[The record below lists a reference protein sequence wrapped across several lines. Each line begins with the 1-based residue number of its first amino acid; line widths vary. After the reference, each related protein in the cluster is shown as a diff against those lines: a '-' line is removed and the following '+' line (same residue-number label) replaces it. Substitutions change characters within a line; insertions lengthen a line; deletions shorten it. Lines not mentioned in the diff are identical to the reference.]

1 MEFFV
6 LGSVGVAHG
15 GPVLTGGPP
24 QQQATLAVL
33 VLRAGHVVPLHELT
47 AAVWGESA
55 PGSAVMILRTYVW
68 RLRKLLEGGEHGRT
82 GAQVLE
88 SANDGY
94 RLAVPPGSVDAVRA
108 EELAAKAARAHAAG
122 ELEVCAEALAEAG
135 SLWRGEPLAG
145 VPGPFAE
152 SQRSRLAE
160 LRLHLLEE
168 RLGVDLLLGRHER
181 AVPELTALIREEP
194 LRERPYGLLM
204 RALYAAGRQGD
215 ALAVFGRAREVLA
228 DELGLDPGPD
238 LRSLHARILSGDPA
252 LLPAPASPAPGPG
265 GQPPARLPA
274 APSGAAPAA
283 AAGAHGVA
291 PGGEPASGGSPAG
304 PGGFPAASAGAAGAP
319 AGFAGVPAAGA
330 AGGYAAGAAGAA
342 ASAAAGAHAVAA
354 GGVQGS
360 GGAPAGPAGFP
371 GAVAGPA
378 TVSPAGAPAGV
389 PEAHGRGPVGVV
401 AGAAEDPVQD
411 GDRAGAAPATDLE
424 QGQGAAAAAY
434 VRPAQLPADI
444 ADFSGRAAELAAL
457 AGALSDPARTALAVA
472 AVSGM
477 GGIGKS
483 ALALRVAHHVKDAY
497 PDGQLYADLRGTGSD
512 PADPGTVLA
521 SLLGALGVPRR
532 EVPPSTEDRA
542 RLFRTVLDG
551 RRLLLLLDD
560 ARDTAQVKPLL
571 PGAAGCAVVV
581 TSRARL
587 GGLLSGRHV
596 QLAEFTEAEALG
608 LLRQIVGADRVDREE
623 EAAAALVAA
632 CARLPL
638 AVRIVAARLAARPGW
653 TVAHLVARLA
663 DERRRLTELRADDL
677 AVAAVFELGHRQLT
691 GPQASVF
698 RRLAPVSRPGIG
710 LAAAAA
716 ALDLAEPEAE
726 ELLEAL
732 VDAALLESPEPGR
745 YRHHELGRDFAL
757 NLPAPA
763 GGSGPPVQHRLL
775 HHLLGMAAEAFQ
787 WMIPGD
793 PVHRSIVAAA
803 AEPGEGRLADLAEA
817 RAWVVAEFD
826 CALHAVQLVVRRP
839 DAADT
844 EQLTM
849 AADLLVALSS
859 FGQDIPYARIT
870 ATAAEL
876 ARAATLRG
884 NDRAAGRAHFLT
896 GNAALQATDLG
907 RARAASELAVR
918 ACRRAGDPAIL
929 QQAYNDLGV
938 IAQFEHRFDEAA
950 ECFDEALVLAR
961 EQGHRSGA
969 LTVTLNAALA
979 RVRGGRAA
987 EALPACEEALQALRE
1002 MGDHHGVAH
1011 ALCVRGQALHEL
1023 GRLQEALAAY
1033 EECLDLCDAVRI
1045 PGQRAQA
1052 DYRYARTLSDLGR
1065 TREALE
1071 ASARAVA
1078 HLRTVPGR
1086 GRDRGYAL
1094 LIHAGVCLAAGRRE
1108 EGIGHAAEALEVF
1121 ERAGL
1126 PEAGEARAL
1135 LEAGVAVRPGC

>member
-1 MEFFV
+1 MTLRTSAGQDNWGPTAVWSCARAQGELVKFFV
-6 LGSVGVAHG
+6 LGSVGVSHG

-68 RLRKLLEGGEHGRT
+68 RLRKLLEGGESGKT
-82 GAQVLE
+82 GAQILE

-94 RLAVPPGSVDAVRA
+94 RLAVPAGSVDAVRA
-108 EELAAKAARAHAAG
+108 EELAAKATRAHAAG
-122 ELEVCAEALAEAG
+122 DPEVCAEALAEAG

-152 SQRSRLAE
+152 SQRSRLTE

-168 RLGVDLLLGRHER
+168 RLGVDLLLGRHDR

-204 RALYAAGRQGD
+204 RALYASGRQGD

-252 LLPAPASPAPGPG
+252 LLPGAASPAPGREG
-265 GQPPARLPA
+265 EPPARLPA
-274 APSGAAPAA
+274 PPSGAAPTAL
-283 AAGAHGVA
+283 AGAHGAA
-291 PGGEPASGGSPAG
+291 PGG
-304 PGGFPAASAGAAGAP
+304 AP
-319 AGFAGVPAAGA
+319 A
-330 AGGYAAGAAGAA
+330 
-342 ASAAAGAHAVAA
+342 
-354 GGVQGS
+354 S
-360 GGAPAGPAGFP
+360 GGAPAGPRPAVAATGDPRAPQALGAPRAGDP
-371 GAVAGPA
+371 GAGRAGMRDGA
-378 TVSPAGAPAGV
+378 LAAVS
-389 PEAHGRGPVGVV
+389 
-401 AGAAEDPVQD
+401 GAAVAPDPVQ
-411 GDRAGAAPATDLE
+411 GHGQA
-424 QGQGAAAAAY
+424 QGTAAAGY

-457 AGALSDPARTALAVA
+457 TGVLSDPARTALAVA

-483 ALALRVAHHVKDAY
+483 ALALRVAHLVKDAY

-512 PADPGTVLA
+512 PADPGTVLT

-560 ARDTAQVKPLL
+560 ARDIAQVKPLL

-596 QLAEFTEAEALG
+596 QLEEFTPAEALG

-623 EAAAALVAA
+623 EAAAALVEA

-763 GGSGPPVQHRLL
+763 GEPGPPVQHRLL

-803 AEPGEGRLADLAEA
+803 AGPGQGRLADLAEA

-907 RARAASELAVR
+907 RARAAAELAVR
-918 ACRRAGDPAIL
+918 ACRRAGDRAIL
-929 QQAYNDLGV
+929 QQAHNDLGV
-938 IAQFEHRFDEAA
+938 IAQFEHRFGEAA
-950 ECFDEALVLAR
+950 ECFDEALALAR

-969 LTVTLNAALA
+969 LTITLNAALA

-1002 MGDHHGVAH
+1002 MADHHGVAH

-1023 GRLQEALAAY
+1023 GRLEEALASY

-1052 DYRYARTLSDLGR
+1052 DYRRARTLSDLRR

-1094 LIHAGVCLAAGRRE
+1094 LIHARVCLAAGRRE
-1108 EGIGHAAEALEVF
+1108 EGLRHAGEALEVF

-1126 PEAGEARAL
+1126 PEAEEARTL
-1135 LEAGVAVRPGC
+1135 LESGVAVRLGC

>member
-1 MEFFV
+1 M
-6 LGSVGVAHG
+6 
-15 GPVLTGGPP
+15 LTAGPP

-47 AAVWGESA
+47 AALWGESA

-68 RLRKLLEGGEHGRT
+68 RLRKLLEGGESGKT
-82 GAQVLE
+82 GAQILE

-108 EELAAKAARAHAAG
+108 EELAAKATRAYAVG
-122 ELEVCAEALAEAG
+122 ELEACAEALAEAG
-135 SLWRGEPLAG
+135 SLWWGEPLAG

-238 LRSLHARILSGDPA
+238 LRTLHARILSGDPA
-252 LLPAPASPAPGPG
+252 LLPATPSPAPGRG
-265 GQPPARLPA
+265 DGPPPRLPA
-274 APSGAAPAA
+274 APAGAAPTAS
-283 AAGAHGVA
+283 GGGHGLA
-291 PGGEPASGGSPAG
+291 PGG
-304 PGGFPAASAGAAGAP
+304 AP
-319 AGFAGVPAAGA
+319 A
-330 AGGYAAGAAGAA
+330 
-342 ASAAAGAHAVAA
+342 
-354 GGVQGS
+354 S
-360 GGAPAGPAGFP
+360 GGAPAGPEQFP
-371 GAVAGPA
+371 APA
-378 TVSPAGAPAGV
+378 PGAGAPPGYAEAPAAGRA
-389 PEAHGRGPVGVV
+389 EAYGTGPAGEPGTR
-401 AGAAEDPVQD
+401 AAEAPGAGGAAATGDPRVPGARGAARAD
-411 GDRAGAAPATDLE
+411 DPRADRAGRQDGSRTPVS
-424 QGQGAAAAAY
+424 GAAAAPDPARGQVPGPVAAGY

-444 ADFSGRAAELAAL
+444 ADFGGRAAERAAL
-457 AGALSDPARTALAVA
+457 TGVLSDPARTALAVA

-560 ARDTAQVKPLL
+560 ARDIAQVKPLL
-571 PGAAGCAVVV
+571 PGAAGCAVIV

-596 QLAEFTEAEALG
+596 QLQEFTPAEALG
-608 LLRQIVGADRVDREE
+608 LLRQIVGADRVDCEE
-623 EAAAALVAA
+623 EAAAALVEA

-663 DERRRLTELRADDL
+663 DERRRLSELRADDL

-691 GPQASVF
+691 GPQANVF

-763 GGSGPPVQHRLL
+763 GEPGPPVQQRLL

-803 AEPGEGRLADLAEA
+803 AEPGEGRLADLTEA

-826 CALHAVQLVVRRP
+826 CALHAVQFVVRRP
-839 DAADT
+839 DAADP
-844 EQLTM
+844 EQLTT

-876 ARAATLRG
+876 ARAAALRG

-918 ACRRAGDPAIL
+918 ACRRAGDRAIL

-938 IAQFEHRFDEAA
+938 IAQFEHRFGEAA

-969 LTVTLNAALA
+969 LTITLNAALA

-987 EALPACEEALQALRE
+987 EALPACAEALEALRD
-1002 MGDHHGVAH
+1002 MADHHGVAH

-1023 GRLQEALAAY
+1023 GRLEEALAAY
-1033 EECLDLCDAVRI
+1033 EECLALCDAVRI

-1052 DYRYARTLSDLGR
+1052 DYRRARTLSDLGR
-1065 TREALE
+1065 PREALE

-1078 HLRTVPGR
+1078 HLRAAPGR

-1108 EGIGHAAEALEVF
+1108 EGLGHAGEALEVF

-1126 PEAGEARAL
+1126 PEAEEARAL
-1135 LEAGVAVRPGC
+1135 LDTGVPVRLGC

>member
-1 MEFFV
+1 MKFFV
-6 LGSVGVAHG
+6 LGSVGVSHG

-68 RLRKLLEGGEHGRT
+68 RLRKLLEGGGAGKT
-82 GAQVLE
+82 GAQILE

-108 EELAAKAARAHAAG
+108 EELAAKATRAHAAG
-122 ELEVCAEALAEAG
+122 EPEVCAEALAEAG

-152 SQRSRLAE
+152 SQRSRLTE

-181 AVPELTALIREEP
+181 AVPELSALIREEP

-252 LLPAPASPAPGPG
+252 LLPAAASPAPRREGE
-265 GQPPARLPA
+265 PPARLPA
-274 APSGAAPAA
+274 TPSGAAPREP
-283 AAGAHGVA
+283 AGAHGLA
-291 PGGEPASGGSPAG
+291 PGG
-304 PGGFPAASAGAAGAP
+304 AP
-319 AGFAGVPAAGA
+319 A
-330 AGGYAAGAAGAA
+330 
-342 ASAAAGAHAVAA
+342 
-354 GGVQGS
+354 S
-360 GGAPAGPAGFP
+360 GGAPAGPRAAVAATGVPRAAEALGAPRVGDP
-371 GAVAGPA
+371 GA
-378 TVSPAGAPAGV
+378 
-389 PEAHGRGPVGVV
+389 
-401 AGAAEDPVQD
+401 
-411 GDRAGAAPATDLE
+411 DRAGMRDGARAAVSGAHAAPDPAHVHGQA
-424 QGQGAAAAAY
+424 QGPAAAGY

-444 ADFSGRAAELAAL
+444 ADFSGRAAQLDAL
-457 AGALSDPARTALAVA
+457 TGVLSDPARTALAVA

-483 ALALRVAHHVKDAY
+483 ALALRVAHLVKDAY
-497 PDGQLYADLRGTGSD
+497 PDGHLYADLRGTGSD
-512 PADPGTVLA
+512 PADPGTVLT

-532 EVPPSTEDRA
+532 EVPTSTEDRA

-560 ARDTAQVKPLL
+560 ARDIAQVKPLL

-596 QLAEFTEAEALG
+596 QLEEFTPAEALG
-608 LLRQIVGADRVDREE
+608 LLRHIVGADRVDREE
-623 EAAAALVAA
+623 EAAAALVEA

-763 GGSGPPVQHRLL
+763 GEPGPPVQHRLL

-803 AEPGEGRLADLAEA
+803 AGPGRGRLADLAEA
-817 RAWVVAEFD
+817 RAWVVGEFD

-839 DAADT
+839 DTADT

-907 RARAASELAVR
+907 RARAAAELAVR
-918 ACRRAGDPAIL
+918 ACRRAGDRAIL

-938 IAQFEHRFDEAA
+938 IAQFEHRFGEAA

-969 LTVTLNAALA
+969 LTITLNAALA

-987 EALPACEEALQALRE
+987 EALPACEEALEALRE
-1002 MGDHHGVAH
+1002 MADHHGVAH

-1023 GRLQEALAAY
+1023 GRLEEALAAY

-1052 DYRYARTLSDLGR
+1052 EYRCARTLSDLRR

-1108 EGIGHAAEALEVF
+1108 EGLRHAGEALEVF

-1126 PEAGEARAL
+1126 PEAEEARTL
-1135 LEAGVAVRPGC
+1135 LEAAVAVRLGC

>member
-1 MEFFV
+1 RMRGGAPAAV
-6 LGSVGVAHG
+6 SGAAAAPDPAHG
-15 GPVLTGGPP
+15 QGP
-24 QQQATLAVL
+24 
-33 VLRAGHVVPLHELT
+33 E
-47 AAVWGESA
+47 
-55 PGSAVMILRTYVW
+55 
-68 RLRKLLEGGEHGRT
+68 
-82 GAQVLE
+82 
-88 SANDGY
+88 
-94 RLAVPPGSVDAVRA
+94 
-108 EELAAKAARAHAAG
+108 
-122 ELEVCAEALAEAG
+122 
-135 SLWRGEPLAG
+135 RG
-145 VPGPFAE
+145 
-152 SQRSRLAE
+152 Q
-160 LRLHLLEE
+160 
-168 RLGVDLLLGRHER
+168 
-181 AVPELTALIREEP
+181 
-194 LRERPYGLLM
+194 
-204 RALYAAGRQGD
+204 
-215 ALAVFGRAREVLA
+215 
-228 DELGLDPGPD
+228 
-238 LRSLHARILSGDPA
+238 
-252 LLPAPASPAPGPG
+252 
-265 GQPPARLPA
+265 
-274 APSGAAPAA
+274 APAA
-283 AAGAHGVA
+283 AG
-291 PGGEPASGGSPAG
+291 
-304 PGGFPAASAGAAGAP
+304 
-319 AGFAGVPAAGA
+319 
-330 AGGYAAGAAGAA
+330 
-342 ASAAAGAHAVAA
+342 
-354 GGVQGS
+354 
-360 GGAPAGPAGFP
+360 
-371 GAVAGPA
+371 
-378 TVSPAGAPAGV
+378 
-389 PEAHGRGPVGVV
+389 
-401 AGAAEDPVQD
+401 
-411 GDRAGAAPATDLE
+411 
-424 QGQGAAAAAY
+424 Y

-444 ADFSGRAAELAAL
+444 ADFSGRAAELTAL
-457 AGALSDPARTALAVA
+457 TGVLSDPARTALAVA

-532 EVPPSTEDRA
+532 EVPPSAEDRA

-560 ARDTAQVKPLL
+560 ARDIAQVKPLL

-596 QLAEFTEAEALG
+596 QLEEFTPEEALG

-623 EAAAALVAA
+623 EAAAALVEA

-732 VDAALLESPEPGR
+732 VDAALLESPAPGR

-763 GGSGPPVQHRLL
+763 GEFGPPVQHRLL

-803 AEPGEGRLADLAEA
+803 AEPGEGRLADLTGA
-817 RAWVVAEFD
+817 RDWVVAEFD

-844 EQLTM
+844 EPLTM

-884 NDRAAGRAHFLT
+884 NDRAAGRAHFLI

-918 ACRRAGDPAIL
+918 ACRRAGDRAIL

-938 IAQFEHRFDEAA
+938 IAQFEHRFGEAA
-950 ECFDEALVLAR
+950 ECFDEALVLAE

-969 LTVTLNAALA
+969 LTITLNAALA

-987 EALPACEEALQALRE
+987 EALPACEEALEALRE
-1002 MGDHHGVAH
+1002 MADHHGVAH

-1023 GRLQEALAAY
+1023 GRLEEALAAY

-1052 DYRYARTLSDLGR
+1052 DYRCARTLSDLR
-1065 TREALE
+1065 RPREALA

-1078 HLRTVPGR
+1078 HLREVPGR

-1108 EGIGHAAEALEVF
+1108 EGLRHAGEALEVF

-1126 PEAGEARAL
+1126 PEAAEARVL
-1135 LEAGVAVRPGC
+1135 LERGVAVRLGC

>member
-1 MEFFV
+1 MEIFV
-6 LGSVGVAHG
+6 LGSVGLSHG
-15 GPVLTGGPP
+15 GPVLACGPP
-24 QQQATLAVL
+24 QQQATLAAL
-33 VLRAGHVVPLHELT
+33 ALRAGHVVPLHELT

-55 PGSAVMILRTYVW
+55 PDSAVMILRTYVW
-68 RLRKLLEGGEHGRT
+68 RLRKLLERGASGKA

-108 EELAAKAARAHAAG
+108 EELAGQAARAHAAG
-122 ELEVCAEALAEAG
+122 ETAACADALAEAG
-135 SLWRGEPLAG
+135 ALWRGEPLAG
-145 VPGPFAE
+145 VPGPYAE

-168 RLGVDLLLGRHER
+168 RLATDLLLGRHER
-181 AVPELTALIREEP
+181 AVPELTALIRDEP

-228 DELGLDPGPD
+228 DELGLDPGPE
-238 LRSLHARILSGDPA
+238 LRALHARVLTGDPG
-252 LLPAPASPAPGPG
+252 LLLGPGTGPEDRPAGQVPAAGPVAAAGGPAGVPGAAAGAPGQSVAG
-265 GQPPARLPA
+265 DAGTPAGA
-274 APSGAAPAA
+274 VPSGAAAA
-283 AAGAHGVA
+283 VPDPE
-291 PGGEPASGGSPAG
+291 PGR
-304 PGGFPAASAGAAGAP
+304 
-319 AGFAGVPAAGA
+319 
-330 AGGYAAGAAGAA
+330 
-342 ASAAAGAHAVAA
+342 
-354 GGVQGS
+354 
-360 GGAPAGPAGFP
+360 
-371 GAVAGPA
+371 PA
-378 TVSPAGAPAGV
+378 TG
-389 PEAHGRGPVGVV
+389 
-401 AGAAEDPVQD
+401 
-411 GDRAGAAPATDLE
+411 
-424 QGQGAAAAAY
+424 Y

-444 ADFSGRAAELAAL
+444 TDFSGRAAELGAL
-457 AGALSDPARTALAVA
+457 AGALADPARTALAVA

-497 PDGQLYADLRGTGSD
+497 PDGQLYADLRGTGSE

-532 EVPPSTEDRA
+532 EVPSSTEDRA

-560 ARDTAQVKPLL
+560 ARDIAQVKPLL

-596 QLAEFTEAEALG
+596 QLAEFTTPEALG
-608 LLRQIVGADRVDREE
+608 LLRQIVGAERVDREE

-691 GPQASVF
+691 GPQAGVF

-716 ALDLAEPEAE
+716 ALDLAEPDAE
-726 ELLEAL
+726 DLLEAL

-763 GGSGPPVQHRLL
+763 GETGPPVQHRLL

-787 WMIPGD
+787 RMIPGD
-793 PVHRSIVAAA
+793 PVHRSIVAAPA
-803 AEPGEGRLADLAEA
+803 GAGQERLADLAEA

-839 DAADT
+839 DAADP
-844 EQLTM
+844 EHLTM

-907 RARAASELAVR
+907 RARTGSELAVR
-918 ACRRAGDPAIL
+918 ACRRAGDRAIL

-938 IAQFEHRFDEAA
+938 IAQFEHRFGEAV

-969 LTVTLNAALA
+969 LTITLNAALA
-979 RVRGGRAA
+979 RVRDGRAA
-987 EALPACEEALQALRE
+987 EALPACEEALAALRE
-1002 MGDHHGVAH
+1002 VADDHGVAH

-1023 GRLQEALAAY
+1023 GRLTEALASY
-1033 EECLDLCDAVRI
+1033 EECLDLCDAARI

-1052 DYRYARTLSDLGR
+1052 DYRRARTLSDLGR

-1078 HLRTVPGR
+1078 HLRTAPGR

-1094 LIHAGVCLAAGRRE
+1094 LIHAGLCLAADRPE
-1108 EGIGHAAEALEVF
+1108 EGLRHAAEALEVF

-1126 PEAGEARAL
+1126 PEAGEARTL
-1135 LEAGVAVRPGC
+1135 LETRVVVRPSS

>member
-1 MEFFV
+1 MKFFV
-6 LGSVGVAHG
+6 LGSVGVSHG

-68 RLRKLLEGGEHGRT
+68 RLRKLLEGGESGKT
-82 GAQVLE
+82 GAQILE

-238 LRSLHARILSGDPA
+238 LRFLHARILSGDPA
-252 LLPAPASPAPGPG
+252 LLPAPASPAPGREDK
-265 GQPPARLPA
+265 PPARLPA
-274 APSGAAPAA
+274 APSGAAPTAP
-283 AAGAHGVA
+283 AGAHGVA
-291 PGGEPASGGSPAG
+291 PGGAPASGGAPAG
-304 PGGFPAASAGAAGAP
+304 PEGFPAASAGAAGAP
-319 AGFAGVPAAGA
+319 AGFAGAPA
-330 AGGYAAGAAGAA
+330 
-342 ASAAAGAHAVAA
+342 
-354 GGVQGS
+354 
-360 GGAPAGPAGFP
+360 AGPAGAY
-371 GAVAGPA
+371 GIG
-378 TVSPAGAPAGV
+378 PAGV
-389 PEAHGRGPVGVV
+389 PGTAV
-401 AGAAEDPVQD
+401 AGAHGPGAAAATGVPTVPEAFGAPRVGDPGADHAGMQD
-411 GDRAGAAPATDLE
+411 GARAAVSGAAVAPDLA
-424 QGQGAAAAAY
+424 QGQGAAAAGY

-457 AGALSDPARTALAVA
+457 TGVLSDPARTALAVA

-497 PDGQLYADLRGTGSD
+497 PDGQLYADLRGTGSE

-596 QLAEFTEAEALG
+596 QLAEFTPAEALG
-608 LLRQIVGADRVDREE
+608 LLCQIVGADRVDREE
-623 EAAAALVAA
+623 EAAAALVEA

-763 GGSGPPVQHRLL
+763 GEPGPPVQHRLL

-803 AEPGEGRLADLAEA
+803 AEPGEGRLADLTEA
-817 RAWVVAEFD
+817 RDWVVAEFD

-918 ACRRAGDPAIL
+918 ACRRAGDRAIL

-938 IAQFEHRFDEAA
+938 IAQFEHRFGEAA

-969 LTVTLNAALA
+969 LTITLNAALA

-987 EALPACEEALQALRE
+987 EALPACEEALEALRE

-1023 GRLQEALAAY
+1023 GRLEEALAAY

-1052 DYRYARTLSDLGR
+1052 DYRCARTLSDLRR

-1108 EGIGHAAEALEVF
+1108 EGLRHAGEALEVF

-1126 PEAGEARAL
+1126 PEAEEARTL
-1135 LEAGVAVRPGC
+1135 LETGVAVRPGC

>member
-1 MEFFV
+1 MKFFV
-6 LGSVGVAHG
+6 LGSVGVSHG
-15 GPVLTGGPP
+15 GPVPTGGPP
-24 QQQATLAVL
+24 QQQATLAAL

-68 RLRKLLEGGEHGRT
+68 RLRKLLEGGESGKT
-82 GAQVLE
+82 GARILE

-135 SLWRGEPLAG
+135 ALWRGEPLAG

-181 AVPELTALIREEP
+181 AVPELTALILEEP

-252 LLPAPASPAPGPG
+252 LLPAPASPAPGRG
-265 GQPPARLPA
+265 GKPPARLPA
-274 APSGAAPAA
+274 TPSGAAPPAP
-283 AAGAHGVA
+283 AGAHGVA
-291 PGGEPASGGSPAG
+291 PGGSPASGGAPAG
-304 PGGFPAASAGAAGAP
+304 PEGFPAASAGAAGAP
-319 AGFAGVPAAGA
+319 AGFAGPPA
-330 AGGYAAGAAGAA
+330 
-342 ASAAAGAHAVAA
+342 
-354 GGVQGS
+354 
-360 GGAPAGPAGFP
+360 AGPAGAY
-371 GAVAGPA
+371 GI
-378 TVSPAGAPAGV
+378 
-389 PEAHGRGPVGVV
+389 GPVGVPGTTV
-401 AGAAEDPVQD
+401 AGAHEPGATAATGVPEDFGAPRAGDPGAGHAGMRD
-411 GDRAGAAPATDLE
+411 GARAAVSGAGAAPDLA
-424 QGQGAAAAAY
+424 QGQAAAAY

-457 AGALSDPARTALAVA
+457 TGVLSDPARTALAVA

-483 ALALRVAHHVKDAY
+483 ALALRVAHLVKDAY

-596 QLAEFTEAEALG
+596 QLAEFTPAEALG

-623 EAAAALVAA
+623 EAAAALVEA

-716 ALDLAEPEAE
+716 ALDLAEPAAE

-763 GGSGPPVQHRLL
+763 GEPGPPVQHRLL

-803 AEPGEGRLADLAEA
+803 VEPGEGRLADLTEA
-817 RAWVVAEFD
+817 RDWVVAEFD

-839 DAADT
+839 DAADP

-870 ATAAEL
+870 TTAAEL
-876 ARAATLRG
+876 ARAATLRS
-884 NDRAAGRAHFLT
+884 NDRAAGRAHFLI

-907 RARAASELAVR
+907 RARTASELAVR
-918 ACRRAGDPAIL
+918 ACRRAGDRAIL

-938 IAQFEHRFDEAA
+938 IAQFEHRFGEAA

-969 LTVTLNAALA
+969 LTITLNAALA

-987 EALPACEEALQALRE
+987 EALPACEEALEALRE
-1002 MGDHHGVAH
+1002 MADHHGVAH

-1023 GRLQEALAAY
+1023 GRLEEALAAY

-1052 DYRYARTLSDLGR
+1052 DYRCARTLSDLRR

-1108 EGIGHAAEALEVF
+1108 EGLRHAGEALEVF

-1126 PEAGEARAL
+1126 PEAEEARTL
-1135 LEAGVAVRPGC
+1135 LETGVAVRPGC

>member
-6 LGSVGVAHG
+6 LGSVGMSLG

-24 QQQATLAVL
+24 QQQATLAAL

-47 AAVWGESA
+47 SAVWGDTA

-68 RLRKLLEGGEHGRT
+68 RLRKLLEGGSSGKA

-122 ELEVCAEALAEAG
+122 QLDDCADALAEAVA
-135 SLWRGEPLAG
+135 LWRGEPLAG

-168 RLGVDLLLGRHER
+168 RFEVDVLLGRHDR
-181 AVPELTALIREEP
+181 AVPELTSFIREVP

-228 DELGLDPGPD
+228 EELGLDPGPD
-238 LRSLHARILSGDPA
+238 LRDLHARILSGDPA
-252 LLPAPASPAPGPG
+252 LH
-265 GQPPARLPA
+265 PPARTPHGA
-274 APSGAAPAA
+274 AAPAA
-283 AAGAHGVA
+283 ARPPAARATGRGTAPAPHAGERGPVPPARAGVLRADDPTGPVPAGGPVAMPATGTPARTA
-291 PGGEPASGGSPAG
+291 PGPDPAGEPAYGPAVPGDPAGSPGQDRSGRTPADGAG
-304 PGGFPAASAGAAGAP
+304 PHRVRIPGARTPGRAPAAAP
-319 AGFAGVPAAGA
+319 VADT
-330 AGGYAAGAAGAA
+330 
-342 ASAAAGAHAVAA
+342 AHA
-354 GGVQGS
+354 
-360 GGAPAGPAGFP
+360 
-371 GAVAGPA
+371 
-378 TVSPAGAPAGV
+378 
-389 PEAHGRGPVGVV
+389 
-401 AGAAEDPVQD
+401 
-411 GDRAGAAPATDLE
+411 
-424 QGQGAAAAAY
+424 
-434 VRPAQLPADI
+434 RPAQLPADI
-444 ADFSGRAAELAAL
+444 TDFSGRAAELAGLAAAL
-457 AGALSDPARTALAVA
+457 TDPARPALAVGT
-472 AVSGM
+472 VSGM

-483 ALALRVAHHVKDAY
+483 ALALRVAHQVKDAY
-497 PDGQLYADLRGTGSD
+497 PDGQLYADLRGTGTD

-521 SLLGALGVPRR
+521 GLLADLGVPRR
-532 EVPPSTEDRA
+532 EVPASAEDRA
-542 RLFRTVLDG
+542 RLFRTVVDG

-571 PGAAGCAVVV
+571 PGAAGCGVIV
-581 TSRARL
+581 TGRARL
-587 GGLLSGRHV
+587 GGLLSGHHV
-596 QLAEFTEAEALG
+596 QLAEFTPREALG
-608 LLRQIVGADRVDREE
+608 LLRHIVGDARVDREE
-623 EAAAALVAA
+623 EAAAALVTA

-677 AVAAVFELGHRQLT
+677 AVAAVFELGYRQLT
-691 GPQASVF
+691 GPQAAVF

-710 LAAAAA
+710 LAAAGA
-716 ALDLAEPEAE
+716 ALGLPEPEAE
-726 ELLEAL
+726 TLLEEL

-763 GGSGPPVQHRLL
+763 DEPEEAVCRRLL

-793 PVHRSIVAAA
+793 PVHRSIVAATA
-803 AEPGEGRLADLAEA
+803 DPGEGRLRSLTEA

-826 CALHAVQLVVRRP
+826 CALHAVQLAVRRP
-839 DAADT
+839 GGADT
-844 EQLTM
+844 AHLTV

-876 ARAATLRG
+876 ARAAVLCG
-884 NDRAAGRAHFLT
+884 NDRAAGRAHFLI

-907 RARAASELAVR
+907 RARTASELAAQ
-918 ACRRAGDPAIL
+918 ACRRAGDRAIL

-938 IAQFEHRFDEAA
+938 IAQFEQRYGEAA
-950 ECFDEALVLAR
+950 EYFDEALVLAR

-969 LTVTLNAALA
+969 LTITLNAALA
-979 RVRGGRAA
+979 RIRGGRAA
-987 EALPACEEALQALRE
+987 EALPACEEALAALRE
-1002 MGDHHGVAH
+1002 MADQHGVAH

-1023 GRLQEALAAY
+1023 GRLGEAVAAY
-1033 EECLDLCDAVRI
+1033 EECLALCEAVRI

-1052 DYRYARTLSDLGR
+1052 DYRYARTLGALGR
-1065 TREALE
+1065 TAEALD
-1071 ASARAVA
+1071 ASARALA
-1078 HLRTVPGR
+1078 HLRTAPGR

-1094 LIHAGVCLAAGRRE
+1094 LVHAGVCREAGRHE
-1108 EGIGHAAEALEVF
+1108 EARSHAQEALDAF
-1121 ERAGL
+1121 TRAGL

-1135 LEAGVAVRPGC
+1135 LEASTVVRPGC

>member
-1 MEFFV
+1 MKFFV
-6 LGSVGVAHG
+6 LGSVGVSHG
-15 GPVLTGGPP
+15 GPVQTGGPP

-68 RLRKLLEGGEHGRT
+68 RLRKLLEGGESGKT
-82 GAQVLE
+82 GARILE

-108 EELAAKAARAHAAG
+108 EELAAKATRAHAARQP
-122 ELEVCAEALAEAG
+122 EVCAEALAEAG

-238 LRSLHARILSGDPA
+238 LRLLHARILSGDPA
-252 LLPAPASPAPGPG
+252 LLPAAASPAPGREVK
-265 GQPPARLPA
+265 PPVRLPA
-274 APSGAAPAA
+274 APSGAAPT
-283 AAGAHGVA
+283 A
-291 PGGEPASGGSPAG
+291 P
-304 PGGFPAASAGAAGAP
+304 
-319 AGFAGVPAAGA
+319 
-330 AGGYAAGAAGAA
+330 
-342 ASAAAGAHAVAA
+342 AGAHAVAP
-354 GGVQGS
+354 
-360 GGAPAGPAGFP
+360 GGAPASGDAPARPEGFPAASGGAAGESAGF
-371 GAVAGPA
+371 
-378 TVSPAGAPAGV
+378 AGAPAAGPAGAYGIGPAGV
-389 PEAHGRGPVGVV
+389 PGTTGAGAHGP
-401 AGAAEDPVQD
+401 
-411 GDRAGAAPATDLE
+411 
-424 QGQGAAAAAY
+424 GAAAATGVPGAPEASAALRAGDPGADHAGMQDGARAAVPGAAAAPEIAPGHGATAAGY
-434 VRPAQLPADI
+434 ARPAQLPADI

-457 AGALSDPARTALAVA
+457 TGVLSDPARTTLAVA

-560 ARDTAQVKPLL
+560 ARDIAQVKPLL

-596 QLAEFTEAEALG
+596 QLAEFTPAEALG
-608 LLRQIVGADRVDREE
+608 LLRHIVGADRVDREE
-623 EAAAALVAA
+623 ETAAALVEA

-716 ALDLAEPEAE
+716 ALDLAEPDAE

-763 GGSGPPVQHRLL
+763 GEPGPPVQHRLL

-803 AEPGEGRLADLAEA
+803 VEPGEGRLADLTEA
-817 RAWVVAEFD
+817 RDWVVAEFD

-918 ACRRAGDPAIL
+918 ACRRAGDRAIL

-938 IAQFEHRFDEAA
+938 IAQFEHRFGEAA

-969 LTVTLNAALA
+969 LTITLNAALA

-987 EALPACEEALQALRE
+987 EALPACDEALEALRE
-1002 MGDHHGVAH
+1002 MADHHGVAH

-1023 GRLQEALAAY
+1023 GRLEDALAAY

-1052 DYRYARTLSDLGR
+1052 DYRCARTLSDLRR

-1094 LIHAGVCLAAGRRE
+1094 LIHAGVCLAADRRE
-1108 EGIGHAAEALEVF
+1108 EGLRHAGEALEVF

-1126 PEAGEARAL
+1126 PEAEEARAL
-1135 LEAGVAVRPGC
+1135 LETGVPVRLGC

>member
-1 MEFFV
+1 MKFFV
-6 LGSVGVAHG
+6 LGSVGVSHG

-24 QQQATLAVL
+24 QQQATLGVL

-68 RLRKLLEGGEHGRT
+68 RLRKLLEGGESGKT
-82 GAQVLE
+82 GAQILE

-94 RLAVPPGSVDAVRA
+94 RLAVPPASVDAVRA

-122 ELEVCAEALAEAG
+122 EPEACAEALAEAG

-160 LRLHLLEE
+160 LRLHLLEQ

-215 ALAVFGRAREVLA
+215 ALAVFCRAREVLA

-238 LRSLHARILSGDPA
+238 LRALHARILSGDPA
-252 LLPAPASPAPGPG
+252 LLPSAASPAPGRG
-265 GQPPARLPA
+265 GESPARLPA
-274 APSGAAPAA
+274 APSGAAPTAP
-283 AAGAHGVA
+283 AGAHGVA
-291 PGGEPASGGSPAG
+291 PVGAPASGGAPAG
-304 PGGFPAASAGAAGAP
+304 PEGFPAVSTVAAGAP
-319 AGFAGVPAAGA
+319 AGFAG
-330 AGGYAAGAAGAA
+330 
-342 ASAAAGAHAVAA
+342 
-354 GGVQGS
+354 
-360 GGAPAGPAGFP
+360 APVAGPAGAYGP
-371 GAVAGPA
+371 GAATATGARRVGDPGAG
-378 TVSPAGAPAGV
+378 
-389 PEAHGRGPVGVV
+389 
-401 AGAAEDPVQD
+401 
-411 GDRAGAAPATDLE
+411 RAGMQARALVSAAATAPIASAAPELV
-424 QGQGAAAAAY
+424 QGQGQGPAAAGY

-457 AGALSDPARTALAVA
+457 AGVLSDPARTALAVA

-497 PDGQLYADLRGTGSD
+497 PDGHLYADLRGTGSD

-521 SLLGALGVPRR
+521 SLLCALGVPRR
-532 EVPPSTEDRA
+532 EVPPTTEDRA

-560 ARDTAQVKPLL
+560 ARDIAQVKPLL

-596 QLAEFTEAEALG
+596 QLEEFTPAEALG

-623 EAAAALVAA
+623 EAAAALVEA

-691 GPQASVF
+691 APQASVF

-716 ALDLAEPEAE
+716 ALDLAGPEAE
-726 ELLEAL
+726 ERLEAL

-763 GGSGPPVQHRLL
+763 GEPGPPVQHRLL
-775 HHLLGMAAEAFQ
+775 RHLLGMAAEAFQ

-803 AEPGEGRLADLAEA
+803 AEPGEGRLADLTEA
-817 RAWVVAEFD
+817 RDWVVAEFD

-876 ARAATLRG
+876 AQAATLRG

-918 ACRRAGDPAIL
+918 ACRRAGDRAIL

-938 IAQFEHRFDEAA
+938 IAQFEHRFGEAA

-969 LTVTLNAALA
+969 LTITLNAALA

-987 EALPACEEALQALRE
+987 EALPACEEALEALRE
-1002 MGDHHGVAH
+1002 MADHHGVAH

-1023 GRLQEALAAY
+1023 GRLEEALAAY

-1052 DYRYARTLSDLGR
+1052 DYRCARTLSDLGR

-1078 HLRTVPGR
+1078 HLRTAAGR

-1094 LIHAGVCLAAGRRE
+1094 LIHAGVCLAVGRRE
-1108 EGIGHAAEALEVF
+1108 EGLRHAGEALEVF

-1126 PEAGEARAL
+1126 PEAEEARAL
-1135 LEAGVAVRPGC
+1135 LEAGMPVRLGC

>member
-1 MEFFV
+1 MKFFV
-6 LGSVGVAHG
+6 LGSVGVSHG

-24 QQQATLAVL
+24 QQQATLGVL

-68 RLRKLLEGGEHGRT
+68 RLRKLLEGGESGKT
-82 GAQVLE
+82 GAQILE

-108 EELAAKAARAHAAG
+108 EELAAKATRAHAAG
-122 ELEVCAEALAEAG
+122 APEACAEALAEAG
-135 SLWRGEPLAG
+135 ALWRGEPLAG

-152 SQRSRLAE
+152 NQRSRLAE

-238 LRSLHARILSGDPA
+238 LRSLHARVLSGDPA
-252 LLPAPASPAPGPG
+252 LLPAAAFPAPGRG
-265 GQPPARLPA
+265 GEPPARLPA
-274 APSGAAPAA
+274 AHSGAAPTAP
-283 AAGAHGVA
+283 AGAHGVA
-291 PGGEPASGGSPAG
+291 PVGAPASGGAPAG
-304 PGGFPAASAGAAGAP
+304 PGGYPADAAGAAGAP
-319 AGFAGVPAAGA
+319 AGFAGAPAAGP
-330 AGGYAAGAAGAA
+330 AA
-342 ASAAAGAHAVAA
+342 AYGI
-354 GGVQGS
+354 G
-360 GGAPAGPAGFP
+360 
-371 GAVAGPA
+371 
-378 TVSPAGAPAGV
+378 PAGV
-389 PEAHGRGPVGVV
+389 P
-401 AGAAEDPVQD
+401 GAATAAGVPGVSEAFGAPRAGDPGADHAGMQD
-411 GDRAGAAPATDLE
+411 GSRTAVSGTAAAPVAPDHA
-424 QGQGAAAAAY
+424 QGQGQGQGTIAAGY

-444 ADFSGRAAELAAL
+444 TDFSGRAAELAAL
-457 AGALSDPARTALAVA
+457 TGVLSDPARTALAVA

-497 PDGQLYADLRGTGSD
+497 PDGHLYADLRGTGSD

-560 ARDTAQVKPLL
+560 ARDIAQVKPLL

-596 QLAEFTEAEALG
+596 QLEEFTPEEALG

-623 EAAAALVAA
+623 EAAAALVEA

-763 GGSGPPVQHRLL
+763 GEPGPPVQHRLL

-787 WMIPGD
+787 RMIPGD

-803 AEPGEGRLADLAEA
+803 AEPGEGRLADLTGA
-817 RAWVVAEFD
+817 RDWVVAEFD

-839 DAADT
+839 DTADP

-918 ACRRAGDPAIL
+918 ACRRAGDRAIL

-938 IAQFEHRFDEAA
+938 IAQFEHRFGEAA

-969 LTVTLNAALA
+969 LTITLNAALA

-987 EALPACEEALQALRE
+987 EALPACEEALEALRE
-1002 MGDHHGVAH
+1002 MADHHGVAH

-1023 GRLQEALAAY
+1023 GRLEEALAAY
-1033 EECLDLCDAVRI
+1033 EECLDLCDTVRI

-1052 DYRYARTLSDLGR
+1052 DYRRARTLSDLRR

-1108 EGIGHAAEALEVF
+1108 EGLMHAGEALEVF

-1126 PEAGEARAL
+1126 PEAEEARTL
-1135 LEAGVAVRPGC
+1135 LETGAPVRLGC

>member
-1 MEFFV
+1 MKFFV
-6 LGSVGVAHG
+6 LGSVGVSHG

-68 RLRKLLEGGEHGRT
+68 RLRKLLEGGESGRT
-82 GAQVLE
+82 GAQILE

-108 EELAAKAARAHAAG
+108 EELAAKATRAHAAG
-122 ELEVCAEALAEAG
+122 EPEVCAEALAEAG

-152 SQRSRLAE
+152 SQRSRLTE

-181 AVPELTALIREEP
+181 AVPELSALIREEP

-252 LLPAPASPAPGPG
+252 LLPAAASPAPGREG
-265 GQPPARLPA
+265 EPPARLPA
-274 APSGAAPAA
+274 TPSGAAPTAP
-283 AAGAHGVA
+283 AGAHGLA
-291 PGGEPASGGSPAG
+291 AG
-304 PGGFPAASAGAAGAP
+304 GAP
-319 AGFAGVPAAGA
+319 A
-330 AGGYAAGAAGAA
+330 
-342 ASAAAGAHAVAA
+342 
-354 GGVQGS
+354 S
-360 GGAPAGPAGFP
+360 GGAPAGPQAAVAATGVPRAAEALGAPRVGDP
-371 GAVAGPA
+371 GA
-378 TVSPAGAPAGV
+378 
-389 PEAHGRGPVGVV
+389 
-401 AGAAEDPVQD
+401 
-411 GDRAGAAPATDLE
+411 DRAGMRDGARAAVS
-424 QGQGAAAAAY
+424 GAAAAPDPAQGHGQAQGPAAAGY

-457 AGALSDPARTALAVA
+457 TGVLSDPARTALAVA

-483 ALALRVAHHVKDAY
+483 ALALRVAHLVKDAY

-512 PADPGTVLA
+512 PADPGTVLT

-532 EVPPSTEDRA
+532 EVPTSTEDRA

-560 ARDTAQVKPLL
+560 ARDIAQVKPLL

-596 QLAEFTEAEALG
+596 QLEEFTPAEALG

-623 EAAAALVAA
+623 EAAAALVEA

-763 GGSGPPVQHRLL
+763 GEPGSPVQHRLL

-787 WMIPGD
+787 RMIPGD

-803 AEPGEGRLADLAEA
+803 AGPGRGRLADLTEA

-839 DAADT
+839 DTADT

-907 RARAASELAVR
+907 RARAAAELAVR
-918 ACRRAGDPAIL
+918 ACRRAGDRAIL

-938 IAQFEHRFDEAA
+938 IAQFEHRFGEAA

-969 LTVTLNAALA
+969 LTITLNAALA

-987 EALPACEEALQALRE
+987 EALPACEEALEALRE
-1002 MGDHHGVAH
+1002 MADHHGVAH

-1023 GRLQEALAAY
+1023 GRLEEALASY

-1052 DYRYARTLSDLGR
+1052 EYRCARTLSDLRR

-1108 EGIGHAAEALEVF
+1108 EGLRHAGEALEVF

-1126 PEAGEARAL
+1126 PEAEEARTL
-1135 LEAGVAVRPGC
+1135 LEAAAAVRLGC

>member
-47 AAVWGESA
+47 AAVWGDSA

-68 RLRKLLEGGEHGRT
+68 RLRKLLEGGASGKT

-168 RLGVDLLLGRHER
+168 RLGADLLLGRHER

-252 LLPAPASPAPGPG
+252 LLPAAG
-265 GQPPARLPA
+265 GRPPAGLPA
-274 APSGAAPAA
+274 VPPGAAPTAP
-283 AAGAHGVA
+283 AGAHGAA
-291 PGGEPASGGSPAG
+291 PGG
-304 PGGFPAASAGAAGAP
+304 
-319 AGFAGVPAAGA
+319 
-330 AGGYAAGAAGAA
+330 
-342 ASAAAGAHAVAA
+342 
-354 GGVQGS
+354 VQAS
-360 GGAPAGPAGFP
+360 GGAPAGPEAFPAAAAGTADGHAAGAAGVAADAAAGPHRVAPGGAQGSGNPAAPAGFP

-378 TVSPAGAPAGV
+378 TVSAAGAAAGV
-389 PEAHGRGPVGVV
+389 PAAHGRGPGGVV
-401 AGAAEDPVQD
+401 AGAPAAGRAGMQG
-411 GDRAGAAPATDLE
+411 GDRAGAAPAPDPA
-424 QGQGAAAAAY
+424 QGQGAAAAGY
-434 VRPAQLPADI
+434 LRPAQLPADI

-457 AGALSDPARTALAVA
+457 TGALSDPARTALAVA
-472 AVSGM
+472 TVSGM

-551 RRLLLLLDD
+551 RRVLLLLDD

-581 TSRARL
+581 TGRARL

-596 QLAEFTEAEALG
+596 QLAEFTPQEALG

-763 GGSGPPVQHRLL
+763 GECGPPVQHRLL

-787 WMIPGD
+787 RMIPGD

-803 AEPGEGRLADLAEA
+803 AEPGEGRLADLSEA

-884 NDRAAGRAHFLT
+884 NDRAAGRAHFLI

-918 ACRRAGDPAIL
+918 ACRRAGDRAIL

-938 IAQFEHRFDEAA
+938 IAQFEHRFGEAA
-950 ECFDEALVLAR
+950 ECFDEALGLAR

-969 LTVTLNAALA
+969 LTITLNAALA

-987 EALPACEEALQALRE
+987 EALPACEEALRALRE
-1002 MGDHHGVAH
+1002 MADHHGVAH

-1078 HLRTVPGR
+1078 HLHTVPGR

-1108 EGIGHAAEALEVF
+1108 EGLGHAGEALEVF

-1126 PEAGEARAL
+1126 PEAEEARTL
-1135 LEAGVAVRPGC
+1135 LETGVAVRPGC

>member
-1 MEFFV
+1 MKFFV
-6 LGSVGVAHG
+6 LGSVGVSHG
-15 GPVLTGGPP
+15 GPVQTGGPP

-68 RLRKLLEGGEHGRT
+68 RLRKLLEGGESGKT
-82 GAQVLE
+82 GARILE

-122 ELEVCAEALAEAG
+122 EPEVCAEALAEAG

-252 LLPAPASPAPGPG
+252 LLPATASPAPGREG
-265 GQPPARLPA
+265 KQPARLPA
-274 APSGAAPAA
+274 APSGAAPTALG
-283 AAGAHGVA
+283 GAHGVT
-291 PGGEPASGGSPAG
+291 PGSAPASGGVPAG
-304 PGGFPAASAGAAGAP
+304 PEGFPAASAGAS
-319 AGFAGVPAAGA
+319 AGFAGALA
-330 AGGYAAGAAGAA
+330 
-342 ASAAAGAHAVAA
+342 
-354 GGVQGS
+354 
-360 GGAPAGPAGFP
+360 AGPAGAY
-371 GAVAGPA
+371 GI
-378 TVSPAGAPAGV
+378 
-389 PEAHGRGPVGVV
+389 GPVGAPGTTV
-401 AGAAEDPVQD
+401 AGAY
-411 GDRAGAAPATDLE
+411 AP
-424 QGQGAAAAAY
+424 GAAAATGVPGVPEGFGAPRVGDPGADHAGTQGGARTAGPGAAAAPDLAQGHGAAAAGY
-434 VRPAQLPADI
+434 ARPAQLPADI

-457 AGALSDPARTALAVA
+457 TGVLSDPARTTLAVA

-560 ARDTAQVKPLL
+560 ARDIGQVKPLL

-596 QLAEFTEAEALG
+596 QLAEFAPAEALG

-623 EAAAALVAA
+623 EAAAALVEA

-691 GPQASVF
+691 GPQSNVF

-763 GGSGPPVQHRLL
+763 GEPGPPVQHRLL
-775 HHLLGMAAEAFQ
+775 HHLLDMAAEAFQ

-803 AEPGEGRLADLAEA
+803 AEPGEGRLADLTEA
-817 RAWVVAEFD
+817 RDWVLAEFD

-918 ACRRAGDPAIL
+918 ACRRAGDRAIL

-938 IAQFEHRFDEAA
+938 IAQFEHRFGEAA
-950 ECFDEALVLAR
+950 ESFDEALVLAR

-969 LTVTLNAALA
+969 LTITLNAALA

-987 EALPACEEALQALRE
+987 EALPACDEALEALRE
-1002 MGDHHGVAH
+1002 MADHHGVAH

-1023 GRLQEALAAY
+1023 GRLEEALAAY

-1052 DYRYARTLSDLGR
+1052 EYRCARTLSDLHR

-1108 EGIGHAAEALEVF
+1108 EGLRHAGEALEVF

-1126 PEAGEARAL
+1126 PEAEEARTL
-1135 LEAGVAVRPGC
+1135 LESGVAVRLGC

>member
-1 MEFFV
+1 MKFFV
-6 LGSVGVAHG
+6 LGSVGVSHG
-15 GPVLTGGPP
+15 GPVLAGGPP

-68 RLRKLLEGGEHGRT
+68 RLRKLLEGGVPGKT
-82 GAQVLE
+82 GAQILE

-122 ELEVCAEALAEAG
+122 ERQVCAEALAEAG

-168 RLGVDLLLGRHER
+168 RLAVDLLLGRHER

-252 LLPAPASPAPGPG
+252 LLAAASAAPGRRG
-265 GQPPARLPA
+265 EPPARLPGTLSVA
-274 APSGAAPAA
+274 AQTAL
-283 AAGAHGVA
+283 
-291 PGGEPASGGSPAG
+291 
-304 PGGFPAASAGAAGAP
+304 
-319 AGFAGVPAAGA
+319 
-330 AGGYAAGAAGAA
+330 
-342 ASAAAGAHAVAA
+342 AGAHAVAP
-354 GGVQGS
+354 GGAPAS
-360 GGAPAGPAGFP
+360 GGAPTGPEGH
-371 GAVAGPA
+371 PA
-378 TVSPAGAPAGV
+378 APAGAPA
-389 PEAHGRGPVGVV
+389 AGPPGAYGAGPGGAPG
-401 AGAAEDPVQD
+401 AGAAAEVPGVPGAFRVPRVGDRGAGRAGRQD
-411 GDRAGAAPATDLE
+411 GARAAVSGASAAPDLA
-424 QGQGAAAAAY
+424 QGQGPAAAGY

-457 AGALSDPARTALAVA
+457 TGVLSDPARTALAVA

-483 ALALRVAHHVKDAY
+483 ALALRVAHQVKDAY
-497 PDGQLYADLRGTGSD
+497 PDGHLYADLRGTGSD

-521 SLLGALGVPRR
+521 SLLGALGVPRH
-532 EVPPSTEDRA
+532 EVPPAAEDRA

-560 ARDTAQVKPLL
+560 ARDIAQVKPLL

-596 QLAEFTEAEALG
+596 QLEEFTPAEALG

-623 EAAAALVAA
+623 EAAAALVEA

-663 DERRRLTELRADDL
+663 DERRRLSELRADDL

-691 GPQASVF
+691 APQAGVF

-763 GGSGPPVQHRLL
+763 GEPGPPVQHRLL

-803 AEPGEGRLADLAEA
+803 AEPGEGRLADLSEA
-817 RAWVVAEFD
+817 RHWVVAEFD
-826 CALHAVQLVVRRP
+826 CALHAVQFVVRRP
-839 DAADT
+839 DTADT
-844 EQLTM
+844 EQLTT

-907 RARAASELAVR
+907 RARTASELAVR
-918 ACRRAGDPAIL
+918 ACRRAGDRAIL

-938 IAQFEHRFDEAA
+938 IAQFEHRFGEAA

-969 LTVTLNAALA
+969 LTITLNAALA
-979 RVRGGRAA
+979 RVRGGRAS
-987 EALPACEEALQALRE
+987 EALPACEEALEALRE
-1002 MGDHHGVAH
+1002 MADHHGVAH

-1023 GRLQEALAAY
+1023 GRLEEALAAY

-1052 DYRYARTLSDLGR
+1052 DYRCARTLSDLGR

-1071 ASARAVA
+1071 ASARALA

-1094 LIHAGVCLAAGRRE
+1094 LIHAGICLGAGRRE
-1108 EGIGHAAEALEVF
+1108 EGLRHAGEALEVF

-1126 PEAGEARAL
+1126 PEAEEARTL
-1135 LEAGVAVRPGC
+1135 LETCLPVRLGC

>member
-1 MEFFV
+1 MKFFV
-6 LGSVGVAHG
+6 LGSVGVSHG

-68 RLRKLLEGGEHGRT
+68 RLRKLLEEGGEPGKA
-82 GAQVLE
+82 GAQILE

-252 LLPAPASPAPGPG
+252 LLPAPASPAPGRE

-274 APSGAAPAA
+274 APSGTAPTAP
-283 AAGAHGVA
+283 AGAHGVA
-291 PGGEPASGGSPAG
+291 PGG
-304 PGGFPAASAGAAGAP
+304 AP
-319 AGFAGVPAAGA
+319 A
-330 AGGYAAGAAGAA
+330 
-342 ASAAAGAHAVAA
+342 
-354 GGVQGS
+354 S
-360 GGAPAGPAGFP
+360 GGAPAGPEGFP
-371 GAVAGPA
+371 AAPAG
-378 TVSPAGAPAGV
+378 TAGAPAGLAAAPAAGPAGAYGTGPAGV
-389 PEAHGRGPVGVV
+389 PGTTV
-401 AGAAEDPVQD
+401 AGAHGPGAAAATGVPRVPEDFGAPRAGDPGAGHAGMQD
-411 GDRAGAAPATDLE
+411 GARAAVSGAAVAPDLA
-424 QGQGAAAAAY
+424 QGQGAAGY

-457 AGALSDPARTALAVA
+457 TGVLSDPARTALAVA

-483 ALALRVAHHVKDAY
+483 ALALRVAHHVKDAH

-560 ARDTAQVKPLL
+560 ARDIAQVKPLL

-596 QLAEFTEAEALG
+596 QLAEFTPAEALG

-623 EAAAALVAA
+623 EAAAALVEA

-716 ALDLAEPEAE
+716 ALDLAEPAAE

-763 GGSGPPVQHRLL
+763 GESGPPVQHRLL

-803 AEPGEGRLADLAEA
+803 AEPGEGRLADLTEA
-817 RAWVVAEFD
+817 RDWVVAEFD
-826 CALHAVQLVVRRP
+826 CALHAVQIVVRRP

-907 RARAASELAVR
+907 RARAASELAVM
-918 ACRRAGDPAIL
+918 ACRRAGDRAIL

-969 LTVTLNAALA
+969 LTITLNAALA

-987 EALPACEEALQALRE
+987 EALPACEEALEALRE
-1002 MGDHHGVAH
+1002 MADHHGVAH

-1023 GRLQEALAAY
+1023 GRLEEALAAY
-1033 EECLDLCDAVRI
+1033 EECLDLCDAFRI

-1052 DYRYARTLSDLGR
+1052 DYRRARTLSDLRR

-1108 EGIGHAAEALEVF
+1108 EGLRHAGEALEVF

-1126 PEAGEARAL
+1126 PEAVEARAL
-1135 LEAGVAVRPGC
+1135 LETGVAVRPGC

>member
-6 LGSVGVAHG
+6 LGSVGMSHG
-15 GPVLTGGPP
+15 GPALTCGPP
-24 QQQATLAVL
+24 QQQAALAVL
-33 VLRAGHVVPLHELT
+33 ALRAGHVVPLHELT

-55 PGSAVMILRTYVW
+55 PDSAVMILRTYVW
-68 RLRKLLEGGEHGRT
+68 RLRKLLEKT

-122 ELEVCAEALAEAG
+122 EPERCAEALTEAG
-135 SLWRGEPLAG
+135 ALWRGEPLAG

-168 RLGVDLLLGRHER
+168 RLGTDLLLGRHER
-181 AVPELTALIREEP
+181 AVPELTALIRDEP

-228 DELGLDPGPD
+228 DELGLDPGPE
-238 LRSLHARILSGDPA
+238 LRSLHARVLAGDPA
-252 LLPAPASPAPGPG
+252 LLPAAATRAAGPE
-265 GQPPARLPA
+265 ARR
-274 APSGAAPAA
+274 GPAA
-283 AAGAHGVA
+283 AVPTGVPGAFAPPRVPEQSGAGQARVD
-291 PGGEPASGGSPAG
+291 AG
-304 PGGFPAASAGAAGAP
+304 PP
-319 AGFAGVPAAGA
+319 
-330 AGGYAAGAAGAA
+330 
-342 ASAAAGAHAVAA
+342 
-354 GGVQGS
+354 S
-360 GGAPAGPAGFP
+360 GGAETSYAEP
-371 GAVAGPA
+371 G
-378 TVSPAGAPAGV
+378 
-389 PEAHGRGPVGVV
+389 
-401 AGAAEDPVQD
+401 
-411 GDRAGAAPATDLE
+411 RAGYL
-424 QGQGAAAAAY
+424 
-434 VRPAQLPADI
+434 RPAQLPADI
-444 ADFSGRAAELAAL
+444 ADFCGRTAELAVLADAL
-457 AGALSDPARTALAVA
+457 GDPARTALAVA

-521 SLLGALGVPRR
+521 SLLGSLGVPRR

-542 RLFRTVLDG
+542 RLFRTVMDG

-560 ARDTAQVKPLL
+560 ARDISQVKPLL

-596 QLAEFTEAEALG
+596 QLAEFTPEEALG

-623 EAAAALVAA
+623 EASAALVAA

-653 TVAHLVARLA
+653 TVAHLLARLA
-663 DERRRLTELRADDL
+663 EERRRLTELRADDL

-691 GPQASVF
+691 GPQAGVF

-716 ALDLAEPEAE
+716 ALDLAEPDAE

-757 NLPAPA
+757 NLPTPA
-763 GGSGPPVQHRLL
+763 GEAGPPVQHRLL

-787 WMIPGD
+787 RMIPGD

-803 AEPGEGRLADLAEA
+803 AEPGAGRLADLTEA

-826 CALHAVQLVVRRP
+826 CALHTVQLVVRRP
-839 DAADT
+839 DAADP
-844 EQLTM
+844 EELTM

-870 ATAAEL
+870 QTAAEL

-907 RARAASELAVR
+907 RARAAAELAVR
-918 ACRRAGDPAIL
+918 ACRRAGDRAIL

-938 IAQFEHRFDEAA
+938 IAQFEHRFGEASA
-950 ECFDEALVLAR
+950 CFDEALVLAR

-969 LTVTLNAALA
+969 LTITLNAALA

-1002 MGDHHGVAH
+1002 MADDHGVAH

-1023 GRLQEALAAY
+1023 GRLDEALAAY
-1033 EECLDLCDAVRI
+1033 GECRDLCDAARI

-1052 DYRYARTLSDLGR
+1052 DYRSARTLSDLGR
-1065 TREALE
+1065 TGEALE

-1094 LIHAGVCLAAGRRE
+1094 LIHARVCLAAGRRE
-1108 EGIGHAAEALEVF
+1108 EGLRYATEAWEVF
-1121 ERAGL
+1121 ERSGL
-1126 PEAGEARAL
+1126 PEAAEARTL
-1135 LEAGVAVRPGC
+1135 LEPRAAVTPCC

>member
-1 MEFFV
+1 MKFFV
-6 LGSVGVAHG
+6 LGSMGVSHG
-15 GPVLTGGPP
+15 GPVLAGGPP

-68 RLRKLLEGGEHGRT
+68 RLRKLLESGESGKT
-82 GAQVLE
+82 GARILE

-145 VPGPFAE
+145 VPGPFAD

-252 LLPAPASPAPGPG
+252 LLTAAASPAPGRDG
-265 GQPPARLPA
+265 EPPARLPA
-274 APSGAAPAA
+274 APSGAAPTAPA
-283 AAGAHGVA
+283 EAHGVA
-291 PGGEPASGGSPAG
+291 PGGAPASGGAPAG
-304 PGGFPAASAGAAGAP
+304 PEGFPAVSAGAP
-319 AGFAGVPAAGA
+319 AGFAGAAPA
-330 AGGYAAGAAGAA
+330 
-342 ASAAAGAHAVAA
+342 
-354 GGVQGS
+354 
-360 GGAPAGPAGFP
+360 AGPAGAN
-371 GAVAGPA
+371 GIG
-378 TVSPAGAPAGV
+378 PAGV
-389 PEAHGRGPVGVV
+389 PGTAV
-401 AGAAEDPVQD
+401 AGAHGP
-411 GDRAGAAPATDLE
+411 GAAAATGVPGVPEAFGAPRAQDPGAGHAGMQHGARAAVPGAAAAPDLT
-424 QGQGAAAAAY
+424 QGQGAAGY

-444 ADFSGRAAELAAL
+444 ADFSGRATELAAL
-457 AGALSDPARTALAVA
+457 TGVLSDPARTALAVA

-560 ARDTAQVKPLL
+560 ARDIAQVKPLL

-596 QLAEFTEAEALG
+596 QLAEFTPAEALG

-623 EAAAALVAA
+623 EAAAALVEA

-653 TVAHLVARLA
+653 SVAHLVARLA

-677 AVAAVFELGHRQLT
+677 AVAAVFELGYRQLT

-763 GGSGPPVQHRLL
+763 GEPGPPVQHRLL
-775 HHLLGMAAEAFQ
+775 RHLLGMAAEAFQ

-803 AEPGEGRLADLAEA
+803 AEPAQGRLADLAEA
-817 RAWVVAEFD
+817 RDWVVAEFD
-826 CALHAVQLVVRRP
+826 CALHTVQLVVRRP
-839 DAADT
+839 DATDT

-849 AADLLVALSS
+849 SADLLVALSS

-884 NDRAAGRAHFLT
+884 NDRAAGRAHFLI

-918 ACRRAGDPAIL
+918 ACRRAGDRAIL

-938 IAQFEHRFDEAA
+938 IAQFEHRFGEAA

-969 LTVTLNAALA
+969 LTITLNAALA
-979 RVRGGRAA
+979 RVRGGRAV
-987 EALPACEEALQALRE
+987 EALPACEEALEALRE
-1002 MGDHHGVAH
+1002 MADHHGVAH

-1023 GRLQEALAAY
+1023 GRLEEALAAY

-1052 DYRYARTLSDLGR
+1052 DYRCARTLSDLR
-1065 TREALE
+1065 RNREALE

-1094 LIHAGVCLAAGRRE
+1094 LVHAGVCLAAGRRE
-1108 EGIGHAAEALEVF
+1108 EGLRHAGEALEVF

-1126 PEAGEARAL
+1126 PEAEEARTL
-1135 LEAGVAVRPGC
+1135 LKTGVAVRPGC

>member
-1 MEFFV
+1 M
-6 LGSVGVAHG
+6 
-15 GPVLTGGPP
+15 LTAGPP

-47 AAVWGESA
+47 AALWGESA

-68 RLRKLLEGGEHGRT
+68 RLRKLLEGGGSGKT
-82 GAQVLE
+82 GAQILE

-108 EELAAKAARAHAAG
+108 EELAAKATRAYAAG
-122 ELEVCAEALAEAG
+122 ELELCAEALAEAG
-135 SLWRGEPLAG
+135 SLWWGEPLAG

-238 LRSLHARILSGDPA
+238 LRTLHARVLSGDPA
-252 LLPAPASPAPGPG
+252 LLPAAPSPAPGRGDAPPVRLPAATPG
-265 GQPPARLPA
+265 AAPAGQEQFPA
-274 APSGAAPAA
+274 APSGAA
-283 AAGAHGVA
+283 
-291 PGGEPASGGSPAG
+291 
-304 PGGFPAASAGAAGAP
+304 GAP
-319 AGFAGVPAAGA
+319 AEGAGEPVT
-330 AGGYAAGAAGAA
+330 
-342 ASAAAGAHAVAA
+342 
-354 GGVQGS
+354 
-360 GGAPAGPAGFP
+360 GPAEAYGT
-371 GAVAGPA
+371 G
-378 TVSPAGAPAGV
+378 PAGAPGTAAAG
-389 PEAHGRGPVGVV
+389 PHGP
-401 AGAAEDPVQD
+401 
-411 GDRAGAAPATDLE
+411 
-424 QGQGAAAAAY
+424 GAAAAAGVTRGPGAFGAFGAARAGDPGAGRAGLQDGVGSGAAAPKAAAAPDLAQGHAQGRGHAQGPGPVTAGY

-444 ADFSGRAAELAAL
+444 ADFGGRAAERAAL
-457 AGALSDPARTALAVA
+457 TGVLSDPARTALAVA

-560 ARDTAQVKPLL
+560 ARDIAQVKPLL
-571 PGAAGCAVVV
+571 PGAAGCAVIV

-596 QLAEFTEAEALG
+596 QLQEFTAAEALG

-623 EAAAALVAA
+623 AAAAALVEA

-663 DERRRLTELRADDL
+663 DERRRLSELRADDL

-691 GPQASVF
+691 GPQANVF

-716 ALDLAEPEAE
+716 ALDLAEPDAE

-763 GGSGPPVQHRLL
+763 GEPGPPVQHRLL

-803 AEPGEGRLADLAEA
+803 AEPGEGRLADLIEA

-826 CALHAVQLVVRRP
+826 CALNAVQLVVRRP
-839 DAADT
+839 DAADP

-918 ACRRAGDPAIL
+918 ACLRAGDRAIL

-938 IAQFEHRFDEAA
+938 IAQFEHRFGEAA

-969 LTVTLNAALA
+969 LTITLNAALA

-987 EALPACEEALQALRE
+987 EALSAVEEALEALRE
-1002 MGDHHGVAH
+1002 MADHHGVAH

-1023 GRLQEALAAY
+1023 GRLEEALVAY
-1033 EECLDLCDAVRI
+1033 EECLALCDAVRI

-1052 DYRYARTLSDLGR
+1052 DYRRARTLSDLGR
-1065 TREALE
+1065 PREALE

-1078 HLRTVPGR
+1078 HLRAAPGR

-1094 LIHAGVCLAAGRRE
+1094 LIHARVCLAAGRRE
-1108 EGIGHAAEALEVF
+1108 EGLGHAGEALEVF

-1126 PEAGEARAL
+1126 PEAEEARTL
-1135 LEAGVAVRPGC
+1135 LETDVPVRLGC